1 MASSVKTKGG
11 GANAYAMLTA
21 RVPKGI
27 KERGDALL
35 RSIGSTPTKLVNAA
49 YAFLLEHGELPGAE
63 EDRALAPG
71 PRTLDKQQAQQLG
84 QIMEALAV
92 DSERLPD
99 KPYAQ
104 LKEEAMRERFPE
116 YFDMDPIRS

>member
-1 MASSVKTKGG
+1 MPTSVKTKG

-21 RVPKGI
+21 RVPKGM

-35 RSIGSTPTKLVNAA
+35 RSMGSTPTKLVNAA
-49 YAFLLEHGELPGAE
+49 YAFLLEHGKLPGAE
-63 EDRALAPG
+63 ESQALAPG
-71 PRTLDKQQAQQLG
+71 PRTLNSQQAQRLG
-84 QIMEALAV
+84 QIMEALAM
-92 DSERLPD
+92 DGERLPD

-116 YFDMDPIRS
+116 YFDMEVGRS